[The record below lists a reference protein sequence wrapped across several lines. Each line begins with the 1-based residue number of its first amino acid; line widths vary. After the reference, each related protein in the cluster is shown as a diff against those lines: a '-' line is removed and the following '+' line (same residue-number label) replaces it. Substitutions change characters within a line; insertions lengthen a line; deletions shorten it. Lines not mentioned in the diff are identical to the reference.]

1 MAVTTYRAANFQDGL
16 TLNMPGGT
24 GTGTSTW
31 TLNQSTASLPSGT
44 FRFIVYTNLATFST
58 TKEICEGSVTGANT
72 VSVTLRNAEGDTTAI
87 DHPNGSIFAIVN
99 TAGMENAQNDA
110 IADLYLTGGT
120 AVVTAGEAYSATTAV
135 TNNNVA
141 QAYSLPTLL
150 QQDSTTGKWLKM
162 AGTISLGARVRIAM
176 AYEASS
182 GDGASVRIYLP
193 GSVITLGTA
202 QTSEVGRI
210 ASNSL
215 TSGAVESTVLPPY
228 YSYVGWWASA
238 TTFKFEGLIFN
249 NVNPKQIQTPVT
261 SGEAFSVRDALY
273 IKASDGRA
281 YKADAVTSQESGTCY
296 TPLFAAQAATGA
308 AQTVLAFTPGAYITG
323 FSGLTPGVPYYPGTA
338 GAISTTRGKF
348 SRVLGYA
355 VSSTEFLFVPGKDS
369 DDLILRGIVAGE
381 NWTVGEA
388 LYQKKSDGRYYRADT
403 DVAESGICENP
414 AFAFAT
420 HTGGAG
426 SEQLVYLPGSNFFSV
441 VSGTAGD
448 RAYPSATTGAIAL
461 NTPPSYDTFYRVLG
475 LFFRGNSFL
484 FTPQEMQFLPTGI
497 QEKGYVAAGEY
508 AQLGQIVQVS
518 VGVNFKKVMVNTPSS
533 ITLTSTAT
541 QYAGTPTANNITR
554 FGFRFFVAESANPG
568 GQQTWWAGTYQTVGN

>member
-1 MAVTTYRAANFQDGL
+1 MAVTTYRAANFQDSL

-72 VSVTLRNAEGDTTAI
+72 ISVTARGSEGTNAV

-120 AVVTAGEAYSATTAV
+120 AVVTAGEAYAATTAV

-162 AGTISLGARVRIAM
+162 AGTIGLGARVRIAM

-202 QTSEVGRI
+202 QTAEVGRI

-228 YSYVGWWASA
+228 YSYIGWWASA

-249 NVNPKQIQTPVT
+249 NINPKQIQTPVT

-281 YKADAVTSQESGTCY
+281 YKADAATSQESGTCY

-484 FTPQEMQFLPTGI
+484 FTPQEMQFLPSGI
-497 QEKGYVAAGEY
+497 QERGFCGA
-508 AQLGQIVQVS
+508 VS
-518 VGVNFKKVMVNTPSS
+518 RSGGTGNPSTIIGTPANFKKVMSNTPSS
-533 ITLTSTAT
+533 ITFTAAASSNVT
-541 QYAGTPTANNITR
+541 TGPTADYISR
-554 FGFRFFVAESANPG
+554 FGFIFVMANSAAS
-568 GQQTWWAGTYQTVGN
+568 QYSWWGTYQTVGN